1 MENEQTVIERNVRDC
16 KEQIKAYRKVLHMI
30 EEYTEFSAA
39 IPHEI
44 IMLKAGILGSLV
56 GLKNHIRSIEK

>member
-1 MENEQTVIERNVRDC
+1 MKKELTIEEINVMDC
-16 KEQIKAYRKVLHMI
+16 KAEIRAYRKVLNMI
-30 EEYTEFSAA
+30 AEYTEFSAA

-44 IMLKAGILGSLV
+44 NMLKAGVEGSII